1 MIAEMTGRMGN
12 GMAKFIESE
21 VRGTIGTYGRFS
33 LSGSGLS
40 LSLSLLLLLLHDS
53 LTMLLVTSS
62 FILYHHVV

>member
-21 VRGTIGTYGRFS
+21 VRGTVGTYGRFS

-40 LSLSLLLLLLHDS
+40 LSLLSLLLHDL

-62 FILYHHVV
+62 FILHYHVV